1 MRRPEN
7 IDARRR
13 QERAYALFIA
23 GLTYQQIADSPDDKR
38 PGKPLYGDR
47 GAAHK
52 AVKAAMERHVGADE
66 VEEMRQ
72 VEALRLDALQRA
84 HWAKAMQGVGWDTDR
99 VLQIMDQ
106 RARLFGLRKPERK
119 QIEVI
124 TSDTVQAAID
134 ELTRQIAEGDA
145 AEQALAAQIDG
156 IFTEDGDVTR

>member
-38 PGKPLYGDR
+38 PGKSLYSDR

-72 VEALRLDALQRA
+72 TEGLRLDALQRA

-99 VLQIMDQ
+99 VLAIMEQ

-119 QIEVI
+119 QIEVV
-124 TSDTVQAAID
+124 TRDTVQAAID
-134 ELTRQIAEGDA
+134 ELTRQIAEGEA
-145 AEQALAAQIDG
+145 AEAALGAQIDG
-156 IFTEDGDVTR
+156 IFTEDGDLAR